1 MRFRFL
7 AFLGLLFAACSSQSR
22 PEDDPWA
29 NYQPSNRPTYDETY
43 EPPPRQDTADA
54 AVERAARAQARGR
67 SDEARVEYQVA
78 FRDDR
83 WHVPANEGYQDLMLG
98 AGLFD
103 ALWREYLD
111 LWQTNTARG
120 DAFYYHLRPLLSHR
134 GRGAVKLEKRAVIPD
149 ETLAQINTLLQ
160 ESTEAASAGK
170 REDAVAAIDNALKL
184 ADLPALHRVRIELLS
199 TTAWDDLLQTY
210 ETRAEEAPQ
219 SGDALALNAKVVS
232 YRDKLKALNLLREGY
247 VLELPGFWL
256 PFGIAEICRDLG
268 DEALSKAGDKPTR
281 DQKRNIL
288 GWYAA
293 SRDFY
298 EVCKATRP
306 NDPETLTGWGY
317 VKRQIERVAG

>member
-7 AFLGLLFAACSSQSR
+7 AFLGLLLAACSSQSR

-43 EPPPRQDTADA
+43 KPPPRQDTADA
-54 AVERAARAQARGR
+54 AVERAAQAQARGR

-78 FRDDR
+78 FREDR

-103 ALWREYLD
+103 TLWREYLD
-111 LWQTNTARG
+111 LWQTNSARG

-134 GRGAVKLEKRAVIPD
+134 GRGAAKLENRELSD
-149 ETLAQINTLLQ
+149 ETIAQVNALVK
-160 ESTEAASAGK
+160 ESTDASAAGN
-170 REDAVAAIDNALKL
+170 REDATLAIDRALKL

-199 TTAWDDLLQTY
+199 ATAYDELLKTY
-210 ETRAEEAPQ
+210 EARAEDAPQ
-219 SGDALALNAKVVS
+219 SGDAQALHAKVVS
-232 YRDKLKALNLLREGY
+232 YRDKLKALNLLRDGY
-247 VLELPGFWL
+247 ALELPGFWL
-256 PFGIAEICRDLG
+256 PFGIAEVCRELG
-268 DEALSKAGDKPTR
+268 DEALGKAGEKPTR
-281 DQKRNIL
+281 DAKRDIL
-288 GWYAA
+288 GWFAA

-306 NDPETLTGWGY
+306 NDPDTLAGWGY
-317 VKRQIERVAG
+317 VARQIERVAK